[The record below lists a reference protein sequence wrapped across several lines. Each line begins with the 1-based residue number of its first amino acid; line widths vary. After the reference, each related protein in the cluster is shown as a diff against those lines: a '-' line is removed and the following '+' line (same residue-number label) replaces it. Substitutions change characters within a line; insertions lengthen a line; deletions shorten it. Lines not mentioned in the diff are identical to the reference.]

1 MEMAAFI
8 EDKESL
14 LSALAALAVIL
25 GYLLTIGK
33 KFITRGVHSE
43 SVSRTNERI
52 TLAQLSAPSP
62 HTIQYAKSDKVNIAC
77 TVFGQTKPTLI
88 VTPGII
94 SNLHVASNL
103 PPIKDTMNALS
114 SFARVVNFDKR
125 GQGLS
130 DPTNEVASIEERVRD
145 IGCVADHTSSEKF
158 FLMGI
163 SEGGPMSIQ
172 YAVENPERVSG
183 LILFGTTA
191 RFSRTEEFPMGFT
204 DSTLDNLVDAWGTGS
219 GRHIF
224 FPSIS
229 DEVIDDATYK
239 GFESLMADRRS
250 MKQIVSYMKT
260 LDVRPLLEKVT
271 CPTLIIHFTGDLAV
285 PIRMG
290 RYLHSAIAGSEFLE
304 IAGVDHCDLASSPQS
319 IRKIEAFINDAPA

>member
-1 MEMAAFI
+1 MDVATFI
-8 EDKESL
+8 EDNESL
-14 LSALAALAVIL
+14 LSALAALTVML
-25 GYLLTIGK
+25 GYFSTIGK
-33 KFITRGVHSE
+33 NFITRIFRSNSE
-43 SVSRTNERI
+43 SKRNKRI
-52 TLAQLSAPSP
+52 TLSQLSAPSP
-62 HTIQYAKSDKVNIAC
+62 HAIQYAQSDKVNIAC
-77 TVFGQTKPTLI
+77 TVFGQIKPTLI

-103 PPIKDTMNALS
+103 PPIRDTMNALS

-130 DPTNEVASIEERVRD
+130 DPTNAVASMDERVRD
-145 IGCVADHTSSEKF
+145 IGCVANHTNSEKF

-191 RFSRTEEFPMGFT
+191 RFSRSEDFPMGFT
-204 DSTLDNLVDAWGTGS
+204 DSTLDSLVDAWGTGS

-239 GFESLMADRRS
+239 GFELLMADRRS
-250 MKQIVSYMKT
+250 MNQIVSYMKT
-260 LDVRPLLEKVT
+260 LDVRPLLEKVK

-290 RYLHSAIAGSEFLE
+290 RYLHSGIAGSEFLE
-304 IAGVDHCDLASSPQS
+304 IAGVDHCDLATSPQA
-319 IRKIEAFINDAPA
+319 INKIKAFIGG

>member
-1 MEMAAFI
+1 MDIAAFI

-14 LSALAALAVIL
+14 LSALAALAVML

-33 KFITRGVHSE
+33 KFITRRVHSE

-77 TVFGQTKPTLI
+77 TEFGQTKPTLI

-114 SFARVVNFDKR
+114 SFTRVVNFDKR

-145 IGCVADHTSSEKF
+145 IGCVADHTNSEKF

-204 DSTLDNLVDAWGTGS
+204 DSTLDNLVNAWGTGS

-239 GFESLMADRRS
+239 GFESLMADKRS

-304 IAGVDHCDLASSPQS
+304 IAGVDHCDLASSPQA

>member
-1 MEMAAFI
+1 MDIATFI
-8 EDKESL
+8 EDNESL
-14 LSALAALAVIL
+14 LSALAALAVML
-25 GYLLTIGK
+25 GYFATIGK
-33 KFITRGVHSE
+33 NFIARIFGSN
-43 SVSRTNERI
+43 SKSKKKERI
-52 TLAQLSAPSP
+52 TLSQLSAPSP
-62 HTIQYAKSDKVNIAC
+62 HTIQYAQSDNVNIAC

-103 PPIKDTMNALS
+103 PPIRDSMSALS

-130 DPTNEVASIEERVRD
+130 DPTSEVASINERVGD
-145 IGCVADHTSSEKF
+145 IGCVADHTNSEKF

-163 SEGGPMSIQ
+163 SEGGPMSIK

-191 RFSRTEEFPMGFT
+191 RFSRTEDFPMGFT
-204 DSTLDNLVDAWGTGS
+204 DSTLNSLVDAWGTGS

-239 GFESLMADRRS
+239 GFESLLADKRS
-250 MKQIVSYMKT
+250 MKQIVSCMKT
-260 LDVRPLLEKVT
+260 LDVRPLLEKVK
-271 CPTLIIHFTGDLAV
+271 CPTLIIHFTGDLAI

-290 RYLHSAIAGSEFLE
+290 RYLHSRITGSEFLE
-304 IAGVDHCDLASSPQS
+304 IAGVDHCDLANSPQA
-319 IRKIEAFINDAPA
+319 INKIKAFITR

>member
-1 MEMAAFI
+1 MDIASFI
-8 EDKESL
+8 ENNESL
-14 LSALAALAVIL
+14 LSALAALTVML
-25 GYLLTIGK
+25 GYFATIGK
-33 KFITRGVHSE
+33 NFFTSMFRPSPKNIK
-43 SVSRTNERI
+43 NERI
-52 TLAQLSAPSP
+52 TLSQLSSPSP
-62 HTIQYAKSDKVNIAC
+62 HSIQYAKSEQVNIAY
-77 TVFGQTKPTLI
+77 TVFGRTKPTLI

-103 PPIKDTMNALS
+103 PPIRDTMNALS
-114 SFARVVNFDKR
+114 RFARIINFDKR

-130 DPTNEVASIEERVRD
+130 DPTNDVATIEERVKD
-145 IGCVADHTSSEKF
+145 IGCVADQTNSEKF
-158 FLMGI
+158 CLMGI

-191 RFSRTEEFPMGFT
+191 RFSRTDDFPMGFAE
-204 DSTLDNLVDAWGTGS
+204 STKDNLVDTWGTGS

-229 DEVIDDATYK
+229 DEVIDDTTYR
-239 GFESLMADRRS
+239 GFESLMTDRRS

-260 LDVRPLLEKVT
+260 LDVRPLLQKIA

-290 RYLHSAIAGSEFLE
+290 RYIHSGVANSEFLE
-304 IAGVDHCDLASSPQS
+304 IAGEDHCDLANSPEA
-319 IRKIEAFINDAPA
+319 IDRIEKFISECSA

>member
-1 MEMAAFI
+1 MDVATFI
-8 EDKESL
+8 EDNESL
-14 LSALAALAVIL
+14 LSALAALTVML
-25 GYLLTIGK
+25 GYFATIGK
-33 KFITRGVHSE
+33 NFITRIFRSSSE
-43 SVSRTNERI
+43 PRRNERI
-52 TLAQLSAPSP
+52 TLSQLSAPSP
-62 HTIQYAKSDKVNIAC
+62 HTIQYAQSDKVNIAC

-103 PPIKDTMNALS
+103 PPIRDTMSALS

-130 DPTNEVASIEERVRD
+130 DPTNEVASMDERVGD
-145 IGCVADHTSSEKF
+145 IGCVADHTNSEKF

-191 RFSRTEEFPMGFT
+191 RFSRTEDFPMGFT
-204 DSTLDNLVDAWGTGS
+204 DSTLDSLVDAWGTGS

-229 DEVIDDATYK
+229 DDVIDDATYK

-260 LDVRPLLEKVT
+260 LDVRPLLEKVA

-290 RYLHSAIAGSEFLE
+290 RYLHSGIAGSEFLE
-304 IAGVDHCDLASSPQS
+304 IAGVDHCDLATSPQA
-319 IRKIEAFINDAPA
+319 INKIKAFIAG